1 MSDGNLTYV
10 LTKNWLSLFPKMLN
24 HFFDICR
31 VAFDRFT
38 TYHVQDHIQE
48 GGGGGCLVTYW

>member
-48 GGGGGCLVTYW
+48 GGGGDV